1 MIAKC
6 KAIAHGKTA
15 LGYIFR
21 ETKLKNK
28 LLIQNLCGDTAERI
42 YKEMSLVNQFN
53 SRCRNKFLRMEIGI
67 APKDEAGMDW
77 KKLREIACE
86 FIQAMK
92 LQEHQVVAVTHK
104 DTDNLHIHIIANR
117 MSMNGMVYNT
127 TFVSNK
133 AARVAE
139 ELSRKHGLIIANEIR
154 ATKRYQKPRA
164 NERREASKKKLC
176 SMAYGLLG
184 KYTNGGVNGYA
195 SFRYDLRRQG
205 VTVEQMMNKKGSV
218 YGLKFHFEEQTF
230 KASEIGRE
238 FGYNSLLKQFGLSY
252 ATPYHSSVPIYQ
264 PKEVLQEETLQPVPS
279 PEPSLVESV
288 VDVAEGMASGI
299 GSVLDFQVH
308 GEDYAETAFQR
319 RLRHEANKRKKRG
332 RGM

>member
-15 LGYIFR
+15 LEYIFR

-42 YKEMSLVNQFN
+42 YEEMNLVNRFN

-67 APKDEAGMDW
+67 APKDEAGMNW

-92 LQEHQVVAVTHK
+92 LQEYQVVTVTHK

-117 MSMNGMVYNT
+117 MSMNGVVYDT

-139 ELSRKHGLIIANEIR
+139 ELSRKHGLTIANEIR
-154 ATKRYQKPRA
+154 VEKRYQKPRA
-164 NERREASKKKLC
+164 NQTREASKERLRT
-176 SMAYGLLG
+176 MAYGLLG

-205 VTVEQMMNKKGSV
+205 VTVEQMKNKKGGI
-218 YGLKFHFEEQTF
+218 YGLKFLFEGQTF
-230 KASEIGRE
+230 KASEIERE

-252 ATPYHSSVPIYQ
+252 AAPYQSSVPIYQ
-264 PKEVLQEETLQPVPS
+264 PKEPLQEEKLQPTT
-279 PEPSLVESV
+279 SLVESV
-288 VDVAEGMASGI
+288 VDVAEGIASGI

-319 RLRHEANKRKKRG
+319 RLRHETNKKKKRG
-332 RGM
+332 RRM

>member
-1 MIAKC
+1 M
-6 KAIAHGKTA
+6 
-15 LGYIFR
+15 
-21 ETKLKNK
+21 
-28 LLIQNLCGDTAERI
+28 
-42 YKEMSLVNQFN
+42 
-53 SRCRNKFLRMEIGI
+53 
-67 APKDEAGMDW
+67 
-77 KKLREIACE
+77 
-86 FIQAMK
+86 
-92 LQEHQVVAVTHK
+92 VAVTHK

-139 ELSRKHGLIIANEIR
+139 ELSRKHGLTIANETR
-154 ATKRYQKPRA
+154 AEKCYQKLRD
-164 NERREASKKKLC
+164 NQTREASKKKLC
-176 SMAYGLLG
+176 LMAYGLLG
-184 KYTNGGVNGYA
+184 KYTNGGVKVYA

-205 VTVEQMMNKKGSV
+205 VTMEQMMNKKGSV

-264 PKEVLQEETLQPVPS
+264 PKEVLQEEKLQPVPS

-288 VDVAEGMASGI
+288 VDVVEGIAS
-299 GSVLDFQVH
+299 SVGGALDFQVH
-308 GEDYAETAFQR
+308 GENYAETAFQR
-319 RLRHEANKRKKRG
+319 RLRHEANKKKKRG

>member
-6 KAIAHGKTA
+6 KAIAHGKMA
-15 LGYIFR
+15 LEYIFR

-28 LLIQNLCGDTAERI
+28 LLVQNLCGDTAERI
-42 YKEMSLVNQFN
+42 YEEMNLVNRFN

-92 LQEHQVVAVTHK
+92 LQEYQVVTVAHK

-117 MSMNGMVYNT
+117 MSMNGAVYDT

-139 ELSRKHGLIIANEIR
+139 ELSRKHGLTIANEIR
-154 ATKRYQKPRA
+154 AEKRYQKPRA
-164 NERREASKKKLC
+164 NQTREASREKLRT
-176 SMAYGLLG
+176 MAYGLLG

-205 VTVEQMMNKKGSV
+205 VTVEAMKNKKGSV
-218 YGLKFHFEEQTF
+218 YGLKFLFEGQTF

-238 FGYNSLLKQFGLSY
+238 FGYNSLLKQFELSY
-252 ATPYHSSVPIYQ
+252 AAPHLSSVPIYQ
-264 PKEVLQEETLQPVPS
+264 PKAEKLQPTPS

-288 VDVAEGMASGI
+288 VEVAEGIASGV
-299 GSVLDFQVH
+299 GGMLDFQVH
-308 GEDYAETAFQR
+308 GEDYAESAFQR
-319 RLRHEANKRKKRG
+319 RLRHETNKKKKRG
-332 RGM
+332 RRM

>member
-15 LGYIFR
+15 LEYIFR

-67 APKDEAGMDW
+67 APKDEAGMNW
-77 KKLREIACE
+77 KKLQGIAYE
-86 FIQAMK
+86 FVQAMK

-117 MSMNGMVYNT
+117 MSMNGAVYDT

-139 ELSRKHGLIIANEIR
+139 ELSRKHGLTIANEIW
-154 ATKRYQKPRA
+154 AEKQYQKPRA
-164 NERREASKKKLC
+164 NQTREASREKLRT
-176 SMAYGLLG
+176 MVYGLLER
-184 KYTNGGVNGYA
+184 YTNGGLNGYA
-195 SFRYDLRRQG
+195 SFRYELRRQG
-205 VTVEQMMNKKGSV
+205 VTVEQMMNKKGGI
-218 YGLKFHFEEQTF
+218 YGLKILFEGQTF

-238 FGYNSLLKQFGLSY
+238 FGYNSLLKLFGLSY
-252 ATPYHSSVPIYQ
+252 AAPYQSSVSIYQ
-264 PKEVLQEETLQPVPS
+264 PKAPSQEEKLQPTS
-279 PEPSLVESV
+279 SSAPSLVERV
-288 VDVAEGMASGI
+288 LDGAKGIASGV
-299 GSVLDFQVH
+299 GGVLGFQVH
-308 GEDYAETAFQR
+308 GEDYAETVFQQ
-319 RLRHEANKRKKRG
+319 RLRHEANKKKKRG
-332 RGM
+332 RRM

>member
-15 LGYIFR
+15 LEYIFR

-42 YKEMSLVNQFN
+42 YKEMSLVNRFN

-67 APKDEAGMDW
+67 APKDEAGMNW

-86 FIQAMK
+86 FIQAMQ

-104 DTDNLHIHIIANR
+104 DTDNLHIHVIANR
-117 MSMNGMVYNT
+117 MSMNGVVYDT
-127 TFVSNK
+127 TFVGNK

-139 ELSRKHGLIIANEIR
+139 ELSRKHGLMIANEIR
-154 ATKRYQKPRA
+154 AEKRYQKPRA
-164 NERREASKKKLC
+164 NQTREANKERLR

-184 KYTNGGVNGYA
+184 KYTNGGLNGYA

-205 VTVEQMMNKKGSV
+205 VTMEQMTNKKGGI
-218 YGLKFHFEEQTF
+218 YGLKFHFEGQTF

-238 FGYNSLLKQFGLSY
+238 LGYNSLLKQFGLSY
-252 ATPYHSSVPIYQ
+252 AAPYHSSIPIYQ
-264 PKEVLQEETLQPVPS
+264 PKGPLQEEKLQPASS
-279 PEPSLVESV
+279 PAPSLVESV
-288 VDVAEGMASGI
+288 VEVAEGIASGV
-299 GSVLDFQVH
+299 GGVLDFQVH

-319 RLRHEANKRKKRG
+319 RLRHEADKKKKRG
-332 RGM
+332 RRM

>member
-15 LGYIFR
+15 LEYIFR

-28 LLIQNLCGDTAERI
+28 LLIQNLCRDTAERI
-42 YKEMSLVNQFN
+42 YEEMNLVNRFN

-67 APKDEAGMDW
+67 APKDEAGMNW

-92 LQEHQVVAVTHK
+92 LQEYQVVAVTHK
-104 DTDNLHIHIIANR
+104 DTDNLHIHVIANR
-117 MSMNGMVYNT
+117 MSMNGAVYDT

-139 ELSRKHGLIIANEIR
+139 ELSRKHGLTIANEIR
-154 ATKRYQKPRA
+154 AEKRYQKPRA
-164 NERREASKKKLC
+164 NQAREASKEKLRT
-176 SMAYGLLG
+176 MAYGLLG

-205 VTVEQMMNKKGSV
+205 VTVEQMKNKKGKV
-218 YGLKFHFEEQTF
+218 YGLKFHFEGQTF

-252 ATPYHSSVPIYQ
+252 AAPYHSSVPIYQ
-264 PKEVLQEETLQPVPS
+264 PKEPLQEEKLQQPAPA
-279 PEPSLVESV
+279 PSLVESV
-288 VDVAEGMASGI
+288 VDVAERIASGI

-319 RLRHEANKRKKRG
+319 RLRHEANKKKKRG
-332 RGM
+332 RRM

>member
-15 LGYIFR
+15 LEYIFR

-28 LLIQNLCGDTAERI
+28 LLIQNLCGYTAERI
-42 YKEMSLVNQFN
+42 YEEMNLVNRFN

-92 LQEHQVVAVTHK
+92 LQEYQVVTVAHK

-117 MSMNGMVYNT
+117 MSMNGAVYDT

-139 ELSRKHGLIIANEIR
+139 ELSRKHGLTIANEIR
-154 ATKRYQKPRA
+154 AEKRYQKPRA
-164 NERREASKKKLC
+164 NQTREASREKLRT
-176 SMAYGLLG
+176 MAYGLLE

-205 VTVEQMMNKKGSV
+205 VTVEAMKNKKGSV
-218 YGLKFHFEEQTF
+218 YGLKFIFEGQAF

-238 FGYNSLLKQFGLSY
+238 FGLSCI
-252 ATPYHSSVPIYQ
+252 APYHSSVPIYQ
-264 PKEVLQEETLQPVPS
+264 PKEPLQEEKLQPTT
-279 PEPSLVESV
+279 SLIESV
-288 VDVAEGMASGI
+288 VDVAEGIASGI
-299 GSVLDFQVH
+299 GGMLDFQVH
-308 GEDYAETAFQR
+308 GEDYAESAFQR
-319 RLRHEANKRKKRG
+319 RLRHETNKKKKRG
-332 RGM
+332 RRM